1 MKEFGCFH
9 LFCGSGGGALGF
21 DRARLEWRGITGR
34 FRNLGGVDA
43 DPEACAD
50 FEALTG
56 APATVMDLFS
66 REDYIAYHGQ
76 EPPEGW
82 REVVPEDLRRA
93 AGERPDVI
101 FTSPPCQGFSG
112 LLPMQQ
118 ARSDKYQA
126 LNRLTF
132 RGIWLA
138 LEAWRDDPPGLI
150 LLENVPRITTRGTDL
165 LADIKALLTAY
176 GYAVTDGLHDA
187 GELGGLAQRRRR
199 YLLIARHQ
207 SKVPAFVYR
216 PVVRP
221 LRSIGDVLGPL
232 PMPDD
237 TRRGGPM
244 HRLPRVTWKTWLRL
258 ALIPAGGDW
267 RDLMDID
274 PGRYFVQ
281 PHMGDGTHP
290 GKHHVL
296 RWDEPSTTVTGA
308 RMGSGAAAIADPR
321 LGHVPRSGVYR
332 IGRWDEPAT
341 TIVASARI
349 QGSNGIAAVADPRVP
364 RAAERHTSHYRVVRW
379 DEPAGT
385 VTGATHV
392 ANGAPCVA
400 DPRIGCRP
408 WSGAYRVARWHEPA
422 PTVTSAGDIHS
433 QGAGAVSD
441 PRLPVPGESGVWV
454 IVAEDG
460 TWHRPL
466 TSYEFA
472 MLQGFPTHMPDGRPL
487 QLTGCSQK
495 RWRERIGNAV
505 PPPAAQAIAEAM
517 LLALV
522 PSSVGAWAMNAYG
535 TGVWV
540 RDRDQDAQEAP
551 VSAC

>member
-1 MKEFGCFH
+1 MREFGVFH
-9 LFCGSGGGALGF
+9 LFAGSGGGALGF
-21 DRARLEWRGITGR
+21 DRASVEWRGIPGR

-43 DPEACAD
+43 DPEACSD

-56 APATVMDLFS
+56 VPATVMDLFS
-66 REDYIAYHGQ
+66 REDYVAYHGH
-76 EPPEGW
+76 EPPTEWQEIG
-82 REVVPEDLRRA
+82 PEELRRA

-101 FTSPPCQGFSG
+101 FTSPPCQGFSA
-112 LLPMQQ
+112 LLPSQQ
-118 ARSDKYQA
+118 AVSDKYRA

-138 LEAWRDDPPGLI
+138 LEAWKDDPPGLI
-150 LLENVPRITTRGTDL
+150 LLENVPRITTRGADL

-244 HRLPRVTWKTWLRL
+244 HRLPRLAWKTWLRL

-267 RDLMDID
+267 RDLQDID
-274 PGRYFVQ
+274 PARYFIQ
-281 PHMGDGTHP
+281 PHMSDATHP
-290 GKHHVL
+290 GKYHVV
-296 RWDEPSTTVTGA
+296 RWDEASTTVTGA

-321 LGHVPRSGVYR
+321 LGHEPRSGVYR
-332 IGRWDEPAT
+332 VGRWDEPAT

-349 QGSNGIAAVADPRVP
+349 QGSNGMAAVADPRVP
-364 RAAERHTSHYRVVRW
+364 KASNRHTSHYRVMAW
-379 DEPAGT
+379 NEPAGT

-400 DPRIGCRP
+400 DPRIP
-408 WSGAYRVARWHEPA
+408 ADHE
-422 PTVTSAGDIHS
+422 
-433 QGAGAVSD
+433 Q
-441 PRLPVPGESGVWV
+441 GVWV
-454 IVAEDG
+454 IVADDG

-466 TSYEFA
+466 TTLELA
-472 MLQGFPTHMPDGRPL
+472 VLQGFPTHMPDGRPL
-487 QLTGCSQK
+487 QLAGTSQQ

-505 PPPAAQAIAEAM
+505 PPPAAEAIAEAM
-517 LLALV
+517 LLALL
-522 PSSVGAWAMNAYG
+522 PASEGMWAMSSYG

-540 RDRDQDAQEAP
+540 QEEDTTDQAEDDAA
-551 VSAC
+551 